1 MKSSAISA
9 FVLVGVLTASSGA
22 SAALIANGS
31 FETPI
36 VPIGNFTSFAVG
48 SSGVTGWNVFGPA
61 GANVAIVNGTFS
73 QNGVTFQAEDGN
85 QWLDLTGDGS
95 NSTEGVSQ
103 VVATTIGDQY
113 QLSYFIGNTTGGGGI
128 FGTTST
134 VDVLLNGA
142 LAFTNTNSNVSPT
155 NLNWEQFTHTFVAT
169 GTSTTLGFQNA
180 DPPNDNSNGL
190 DNIVLNDLGPV
201 TPVPEP
207 ASLVLLATGL
217 ATFAVMRSRRQRGIR
232 SVR

>member
-1 MKSSAISA
+1 MKSLTISAI
-9 FVLVGVLTASSGA
+9 VLVGVLTASAGA

-31 FETPI
+31 FEAPI
-36 VPIGNFTSFAVG
+36 VPIGSFTDFAVG
-48 SSGVTGWNVFGPA
+48 SSALTGWSVFGPA

-73 QNGVTFQAEDGN
+73 QNGVTFEAEDGN

-103 VVATTIGDQY
+103 PVTTTIGDRY

-134 VDVLLNGA
+134 VNVLLNGA
-142 LAFTNTNSNVSPT
+142 SAFTDTNSNVSPT

-180 DPPNDNSNGL
+180 DPANDNSNGL
-190 DNIVLNDLGPV
+190 DNIILTDLGPV
-201 TPVPEP
+201 TPIPEP
-207 ASLVLLATGL
+207 ASLVLLGTGL
-217 ATFAVMRSRRQRGIR
+217 ATFAMIRRRPQRGIR